1 MGGGGDSGVT
11 TVNTAGK
18 PKNAVQDQIS
28 TFVSATPLDV
38 FYKMDV
44 GTSKL
49 FTVGEKWSIVG
60 PQSQVIKHRCF
71 CCSKASVFDSLGMRR
86 DNQLSFSRI
95 THPNLHSLVS
105 ALLSKQR
112 TDKLRLQ
119 RTEGE

>member
-44 GTSKL
+44 GTSK
-49 FTVGEKWSIVG
+49 
-60 PQSQVIKHRCF
+60 
-71 CCSKASVFDSLGMRR
+71 
-86 DNQLSFSRI
+86 
-95 THPNLHSLVS
+95 
-105 ALLSKQR
+105 
-112 TDKLRLQ
+112 
-119 RTEGE
+119 